1 MIRVWRR
8 DRSGNQP
15 TNDGQTNAAAAPDPD
30 HAWKALS
37 LVNEWIR
44 HSDTKAGV
52 TLAFVGALA
61 TMLFNLTRDSP
72 LHNCVFNVSVIV
84 ACCLLLATAVFCG
97 MTLTPRLDDRDADPE
112 AINRLFYQSITRE
125 FSGNRMG
132 YVSVLSALTSN
143 AQELVADLADQIHAN
158 ARIATV
164 KSAHAKWAIRLAFS
178 AGAMVGLVA
187 LLIGIDSIS

>member
-1 MIRVWRR
+1 MWRR
-8 DRSGNQP
+8 DRRSDQP
-15 TNDGQTNAAAAPDPD
+15 HNDGQTSAAAGPDPD
-30 HAWKALS
+30 HAWKALA

-61 TMLFNLTRDSP
+61 TMLFNLAHESQ
-72 LHNCVFNVSVIV
+72 LHSWGFNVAVIV
-84 ACCLLLATAVFCG
+84 ACCLLLATAVLCG

-112 AINRLFYQSITRE
+112 AINRLFYQSITKK
-125 FSGNRMG
+125 FSGNRVG

-187 LLIGIDSIS
+187 LLVGVDSIS